1 MLGARI
7 GGSGRAGW
15 LVEPTAPRH
24 GCELAAPFA
33 SAHSLPPRETDPR
46 NPNPRPKPP
55 PERRFLP

>member
-7 GGSGRAGW
+7 GDLAELVGWSGQTRAS
-15 LVEPTAPRH
+15 LRH
-24 GCELAAPFA
+24 GAAAPLA